1 MVWLI
6 YNLLFAAAFTAAM
19 PYYFFRMY
27 RRGGY
32 RHGFGQRLGWYDEA
46 LRRKIAERRR
56 IWVHA
61 VSVGEVSVAL
71 RFMDAWRLE
80 QPGIA
85 FVLSTNTSTAH
96 ELAGRSLNP
105 DDVLIYFPVDFPP
118 VLRHVIDIIQP
129 RMIVLTEGEW
139 WPNLIRMTR
148 SRAVPIV
155 LINGRM
161 SESSFRGYRRL
172 RWFFSRV
179 VRMVDLIC
187 VQSRQDANRLLSL
200 GADPASVHTTGS
212 AKYDAAQQ
220 DPDSMRK
227 AQEILQAAGLAPTDT
242 FLLGGSTWPGEET
255 VLLDAYLR
263 FKAINPALRLV
274 LVPRHAER
282 RDKVMSEILSRRLRV
297 VQRSRMEGAKRP
309 TEPPDVLLIDTT
321 GELRHLFAVAS
332 VIFMGKSLTAHGGQ
346 NIIEPAAYRKPI
358 MVGPNLE
365 NFKEVVGDF
374 LAADAVIQVP
384 DAQTLSDRLGE
395 LLADR
400 SMQTKYGER
409 AAALVQEKRGSLER
423 TLKLAAGV
431 LCVAKT
437 P

>member
-6 YNLLFAAAFTAAM
+6 YNLLFTAAFTAAM
-19 PYYFFRMY
+19 PYYFFRMC

-32 RHGFGQRLGWYDEA
+32 RRGFGQRLGWYDQE

-71 RFMDAWRLE
+71 RFMDAWRQE
-80 QPGIA
+80 QPGVA

-96 ELAGRSLNP
+96 ELAWRSLNP
-105 DDVLIYFPVDFPP
+105 NDVLIYFPVDFPP
-118 VLRHVIDIIQP
+118 VLRRVIDRIQP
-129 RMIVLTEGEW
+129 RMLVLTEGEW
-139 WPNLIRMTR
+139 WPNLIRIAR

-187 VQSRQDANRLLSL
+187 VQSQEDAHRLLSL
-200 GADPASVHTTGS
+200 GADPARVHTTGS
-212 AKYDAAQQ
+212 AKYDAARE
-220 DPDSMRK
+220 DPDSIRK

-242 FLLGGSTWPGEET
+242 FLIGGSTWPGEET
-255 VLLDAYLR
+255 ILLDVYLR
-263 FKAINPALRLV
+263 FKAFYPALRLV

-282 RDKVMSEILSRRLRV
+282 RDKVMCEILSRRLRV
-297 VQRSRMEGAKRP
+297 VQRSRMAGVARP
-309 TEPPDVLLIDTT
+309 TEPPDVLLMDTT
-321 GELRHLFAVAS
+321 GELRHFFAVAS
-332 VIFMGKSLTAHGGQ
+332 VIFMGKSLTTHGGQ
-346 NIIEPAAYRKPI
+346 NIIEPAAYCKPI
-358 MVGPNLE
+358 VVGPNLE
-365 NFKEVVGDF
+365 NFMEVVRDF

-400 SMQTKYGER
+400 SMQKRYGER
-409 AAALVQEKRGSLER
+409 AAALVEEKRGSLER
-423 TLKLAAGV
+423 TLKLVAGV
-431 LCVAKT
+431 I
-437 P
+437 